1 MIFGYVNDSL
11 EATTNIEILSPTG
24 DSRTIEVVI
33 DTGFSDYLT
42 LPPSLIAEF
51 DLRFQDTV
59 LVTLADGSDVELGTF
74 DVTIAWDGES
84 RQVGALQA
92 DTTPLI
98 GMRLL
103 ENHRLRMDIV
113 EDGSVTIEAIT

>member
-1 MIFGYVNDSL
+1 MISGYVNDSL

-74 DVTIAWDGES
+74 VVTIAWDGER
-84 RQVGALQA
+84 RQVDALEA

-113 EDGSVTIEAIT
+113 EDGGVTIEAIT